1 MHGGW
6 SLYVKDGLPKF
17 AYNFVGAVT
26 TIAADEPLPAGPVT
40 LTYDFAYDG
49 GKPGSGWHRHSFRST
64 VSRPPPVESS
74 APFRSSSERKTADV
88 ATDRH
93 AGHPGLCQG

>member
-1 MHGGW
+1 MDTEAHSTITADLDVPGGGASGVMLAQGGAHAGW

-26 TIAADEPLPAGPVT
+26 TLAADQPLPAGPVT

-49 GKPGSGWHRHSFRST
+49 VTPGSGGTGTLSVNGT
-64 VSRPPPVESS
+64 PVGTG
-74 APFRSSSERKTADV
+74 RI
-88 ATDRH
+88 
-93 AGHPGLCQG
+93 